1 MCTSGTSE
9 GVSSN
14 FQETFIDDGD
24 VDMVRAMRVYKEIGY
39 DGMMMPDHVP
49 KIDEDTKN
57 VQSFAFSFGY
67 SKALIAAASA

>member
-1 MCTSGTSE
+1 
-9 GVSSN
+9 
-14 FQETFIDDGD
+14 
-24 VDMVRAMRVYKEIGY
+24 MVRAMRVYKEIGY